1 MINREVK
8 MAGYL
13 PGVFFLFVFFPACL
27 WTRHSQSSPIKLNSH
42 KVGCSIWFN
51 FQTHLNSIHGLSS
64 VRLIW
69 LSSISERCINYVGLW
84 TKMEV
89 RFITSQ
95 KNEWGRWVIPEK
107 NAHPPDG
114 WGRFLT
120 PLSPG
125 FPEAQDP
132 PSCLD
137 VQDKRS
143 PPTLPPGF
151 RWKNIRLKFHLFLIE
166 NTHNHT

>member
-8 MAGYL
+8 MAGYW
-13 PGVFFLFVFFPACL
+13 PGVFFLFFFFPACL

-51 FQTHLNSIHGLSS
+51 FQTHLNAIHGLSS

-69 LSSISERCINYVGLW
+69 LSSISECCINYVGLW

-95 KNEWGRWVIPEK
+95 KNEWGWWVIPEK

-120 PLSPG
+120 PPLTWISWSTRLPHQSG
-125 FPEAQDP
+125 FPRQKITP
-132 PSCLD
+132 PAWIS
-137 VQDKRS
+137 
-143 PPTLPPGF
+143 G
-151 RWKNIRLKFHLFLIE
+151 KND
-166 NTHNHT
+166 